1 LIALTVVP
9 ELTSPT
15 APSVEIFT
23 SGVLMAFDLFEHNAQ
38 NETKNELETF
48 TACSEHALAYVVF

>member
-1 LIALTVVP
+1 
-9 ELTSPT
+9 
-15 APSVEIFT
+15 
-23 SGVLMAFDLFEHNAQ
+23 MAFDLFEHNAQ